1 MGILSSLMLTRSHHL
16 FFPRNASKASTEGD
30 DTAED
35 FFFLL
40 RFLRFPFAVKFSAS
54 SS

>member
-35 FFFLL
+35 FFF
-40 RFLRFPFAVKFSAS
+40 VVSKSKMFSS
-54 SS
+54 NTYLS